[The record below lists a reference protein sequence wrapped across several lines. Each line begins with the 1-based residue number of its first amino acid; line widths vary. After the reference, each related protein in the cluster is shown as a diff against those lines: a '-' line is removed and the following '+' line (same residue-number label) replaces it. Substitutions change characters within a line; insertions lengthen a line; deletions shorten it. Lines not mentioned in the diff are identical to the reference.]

1 MITKHITLA
10 DKQTTIALEPIF
22 WTAIN
27 DQLADET
34 VRGWITDCI
43 SSKPGTTTRAS
54 WIRQRVL
61 INMLKN
67 VKVSR

>member
-27 DQLADET
+27 DQLAGET
-34 VRGWITDCI
+34 ERDWITDCI
-43 SSKPGTTTRAS
+43 NSKPGNVTRPS

-61 INMLKN
+61 INMLRD
-67 VKVSR
+67 VEV